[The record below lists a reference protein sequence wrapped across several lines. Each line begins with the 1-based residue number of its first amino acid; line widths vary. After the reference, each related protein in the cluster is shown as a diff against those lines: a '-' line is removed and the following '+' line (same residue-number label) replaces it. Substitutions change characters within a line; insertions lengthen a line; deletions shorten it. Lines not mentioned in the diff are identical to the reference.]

1 MAAANGQNNAPQQFV
16 RALRRERIFR
26 DRFDPLQ
33 NYDGFELYQRFRF
46 DREGILFIND
56 IVKDYIAP
64 ATGRNHSLP
73 SFLQVLLALRFYA
86 TGKMQLCSGDNFNVD
101 QSTVSRVIQRVTN
114 ALNRQEVVTK
124 FISFPISAE
133 AVRKHQADFYA
144 VARFPGVIGAIDG
157 THIRILRPSIN
168 EPEFVNRKNFHSI
181 NVQIVVDANSRI
193 LDLVARWPG
202 SAHDAR
208 ILRES
213 GLARIFEARMVPV
226 KCHLLG
232 DSGYPCKNWLL
243 TPYLNPLPG
252 QQTRYNSAHKTTRC
266 IVERAIGQWKRRFH
280 VLHGEIRLRPER
292 VCKLITACGILHN
305 IAKLLNM
312 PQLDNDDDDEDGDDG
327 NCDGDANSI
336 QEDPVDGRAYR
347 THIVCN
353 HF

>member
-1 MAAANGQNNAPQQFV
+1 MI
-16 RALRRERIFR
+16 ALR
-26 DRFDPLQ
+26 
-33 NYDGFELYQRFRF
+33 Y
-46 DREGILFIND
+46 
-56 IVKDYIAP
+56 
-64 ATGRNHSLP
+64 
-73 SFLQVLLALRFYA
+73 YA

-114 ALNRQEVVTK
+114 ALNHQDVVRRFVT
-124 FISFPISAE
+124 FPLTAE
-133 AVRKHQADFYA
+133 AIKKHQADFYA
-144 VARFPGVIGAIDG
+144 VARFPGVVGAIDG

-181 NVQIVVDANSRI
+181 NVQIVVDANYCI

-213 GLARIFEARMVPV
+213 GLARIFETRMLPTR
-226 KCHLLG
+226 CHLLG
-232 DSGYPCKNWLL
+232 DSGYPCKNWIL
-243 TPYLNPLPG
+243 TPYLNPQPG

-280 VLHGEIRLRPER
+280 VLHGEVRLRPER
-292 VCKLITACGILHN
+292 ASKVITACGILHN

-312 PQLDNDDDDEDGDDG
+312 PQHDDIEDDGDDDNDEDGD
-327 NCDGDANSI
+327 ANNI
-336 QEDPVDGRAYR
+336 NDNPADGRAYR
-347 THIVCN
+347 THIVST